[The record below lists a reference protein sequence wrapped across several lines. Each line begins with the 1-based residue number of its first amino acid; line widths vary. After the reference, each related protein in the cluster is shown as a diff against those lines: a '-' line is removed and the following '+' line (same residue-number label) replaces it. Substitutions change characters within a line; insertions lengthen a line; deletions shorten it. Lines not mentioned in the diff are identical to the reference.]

1 MSEQFKIIENKKMSE
16 KNEITAGSLY
26 QVTLR
31 EVTNNDLQ
39 EIDPDFYTSISNFV
53 GKLKG
58 ENYDGLETKIN
69 NNLINLI
76 TELVTLVFRIRVEKI
91 KDSSV
96 NTDKLLNIEKFILT
110 SEDETKE
117 REEMILSGI
126 LNGKSKLLESI
137 AQKTKM
143 QLVSVR
149 ILKEVEQMIGSD
161 SENYGPFKP
170 EDIATIPLENAQT
183 LIMENLAV
191 KIRIEK

>member
-16 KNEITAGSLY
+16 KNEITTESLY

-39 EIDPDFYTSISNFV
+39 EIDPDFYTNISIFI
-53 GKLKG
+53 GKLRG
-58 ENYDGLETKIN
+58 ENYDGIETKIN
-69 NNLINLI
+69 NNLINMM
-76 TELVTLVFRIRVEKI
+76 TELVTLVLRIRIEKI
-91 KDSSV
+91 KDSSI
-96 NTDKLLNIEKFILT
+96 NIKNLLDIEKFILT

-137 AQKTKM
+137 AEKTKM

-170 EDIATIPLENAQT
+170 EDIATIPFENAQT
-183 LIMENLAV
+183 LITENLAV

>member
-16 KNEITAGSLY
+16 KNEITTESLY

-137 AQKTKM
+137 AEKTKM

-170 EDIATIPLENAQT
+170 EDIATIPFENAQT
-183 LIMENLAV
+183 LITENLAV

>member
-39 EIDPDFYTSISNFV
+39 EIDPDFYTNISIFI
-53 GKLKG
+53 GKLRG
-58 ENYDGLETKIN
+58 ENYDGIETKIN
-69 NNLINLI
+69 NNLINMM
-76 TELVTLVFRIRVEKI
+76 TELVTLVLRIRIEKI
-91 KDSSV
+91 KDSSI
-96 NTDKLLNIEKFILT
+96 NIKNLLDIEKFILT

-137 AQKTKM
+137 AEKTKM

-183 LIMENLAV
+183 LITENLAV

>member
-16 KNEITAGSLY
+16 KNEITTGSLY

-39 EIDPDFYTSISNFV
+39 EIDPDFYTSISIFI
-53 GKLKG
+53 GKLRG
-58 ENYDGLETKIN
+58 ENYDGIETKIN
-69 NNLINLI
+69 NNLINMM
-76 TELVTLVFRIRVEKI
+76 TELVTLVLRSRIEKI
-91 KDSSV
+91 KDSSI
-96 NTDKLLNIEKFILT
+96 NIKNLLDIEKFILT

-137 AQKTKM
+137 AEKTKM

-183 LIMENLAV
+183 LITENLAV

>member
-91 KDSSV
+91 KDFSV
-96 NTDKLLNIEKFILT
+96 NTKKLLDIEKFILT
-110 SEDETKE
+110 SEDKTKE
-117 REEMILSGI
+117 SEEMILSGI

-149 ILKEVEQMIGSD
+149 ILNEE
-161 SENYGPFKP
+161 EY
-170 EDIATIPLENAQT
+170 
-183 LIMENLAV
+183 
-191 KIRIEK
+191 IEKKKKIIDDY

>member
-16 KNEITAGSLY
+16 KNEVTAGSLY

-39 EIDPDFYTSISNFV
+39 EIDPDFYTSISIFI
-53 GKLKG
+53 GKLRG
-58 ENYDGLETKIN
+58 ENYDGIETKIN
-69 NNLINLI
+69 NNLINMM
-76 TELVTLVFRIRVEKI
+76 TELVTLVLRIRIEKI
-91 KDSSV
+91 KDSSI
-96 NTDKLLNIEKFILT
+96 NIKNLLDIEKFILT

-137 AQKTKM
+137 AEKTKM

>member
-39 EIDPDFYTSISNFV
+39 EIDPDFYTSISIFI
-53 GKLKG
+53 GKLRG
-58 ENYDGLETKIN
+58 ENYDGIETKIN
-69 NNLINLI
+69 NNLINMM
-76 TELVTLVFRIRVEKI
+76 TELVTLVLRIRIEKI
-91 KDSSV
+91 KDSSI
-96 NTDKLLNIEKFILT
+96 NIKNLLDIEKFILT

-137 AQKTKM
+137 AEKTKM

-183 LIMENLAV
+183 LITENLAV

>member
-53 GKLKG
+53 GKLRG
-58 ENYDGLETKIN
+58 ENYDGMETKIN

-96 NTDKLLNIEKFILT
+96 NTNKLLNIEKFILT